1 MGPSSGI
8 KASEILSSIL
18 SMGGNPTKSDIVS
31 HLTSNGLLNDGVK
44 SFIKGT
50 PDRDILSS
58 LGEMGD
64 DPISKTFKH
73 SSDFFSPSNSEFFTE
88 KALPGLIGGIGAAEM
103 LAHSDERFGD
113 PTYKKL
119 YQELERKPYTKPEGM
134 SHFQNDTIQESENP
148 YGRTKW
154 SKTKRNKIASV
165 DEDLAKLLPS
175 NLTSKNVMAKFQ
187 NQAFL
192 ALADN
197 QKVAYIE
204 RTLQD
209 LSKDLKP
216 LMEYLNKIGFNV
228 YNGS

>member
-1 MGPSSGI
+1 MNPTGV
-8 KASEILSSIL
+8 KASDVLDVITGL
-18 SMGGNPTKSDIVS
+18 GGNASKSQITNALKAS
-31 HLTSNGLLNDGVK
+31 GHYNEGV
-44 SFIKGT
+44 G
-50 PDRDILSS
+50 S
-58 LGEMGD
+58 LIRGSKDVYGDLIEMGES
-64 DPISKTFKH
+64 PIEKTFNH
-73 SSDFFSPSNSEFFTE
+73 MGDFFSPKNSEFFTE

-103 LAHSDERFGD
+103 LAHPDERFGD

-134 SHFQNDTIQESENP
+134 SHFENDTIQESENP

-187 NQAFL
+187 NQAFQ
-192 ALADN
+192 ALEPN
-197 QKVAYIE
+197 QKVAYIQ